1 MSPEP
6 EIQILNPA
14 AAPTMVPH
22 TTGGGSTNVIKHF
35 QIPGAITMPKVRE
48 QNRCYATQ
56 LFDLSLQRKPRKNLI
71 DKKAFFSSF
80 VFLFSLFFF
89 AKY

>member
-14 AAPTMVPH
+14 AAPMVPH
-22 TTGGGSTNVIKHF
+22 TPGGGSTNVIKHF

-48 QNRCYATQ
+48 KTVVMQ
-56 LFDLSLQRKPRKNLI
+56 LSC
-71 DKKAFFSSF
+71 
-80 VFLFSLFFF
+80 
-89 AKY
+89 